1 MCGFFIAMNKV
12 FWLKF
17 VALNGFL
24 SVLLGAFAAH
34 GLEDQLLDRYMDT
47 FRTAVLYHFL
57 HTLALLAVISLPD
70 HLASASLCHWVAVSF
85 ATGIML
91 FSGSLYLMV
100 LTNAPSLGM
109 VTPIGGLAFIAG
121 WGLLFFAARR
131 GQ

>member
-17 VALNGFL
+17 VAFSGVL
-24 SVLLGAFAAH
+24 SILLGAFAAH
-34 GLEDQLLDRYMDT
+34 GLEDQLSDRYMDT

-131 GQ
+131 AQ

>member
-91 FSGSLYLMV
+91 FSGSLYLLV
-100 LTNAPSLGM
+100 LTNTPALGM

-131 GQ
+131 SQ